1 LPPDRQDNFEA
12 EDLTEAGPGAI
23 DRDVKEIALVLAEPV
38 VPALPSAVP
47 VPAPPGRRPRRW
59 PVALAASVL
68 LLAGLGAWYWWTSGT
83 PVPQFKTVPVDRGPI
98 RATVSATGTVNPV
111 ISVQVGSQVTG
122 KIQALYA
129 DYNSVVKKGQ
139 VIAQIDPATFRAR
152 VNQARAS
159 LRNAEGSLLKAE
171 TALVQRQLELD
182 RMEALR
188 RDQFVSQ
195 ADLDLARTNH
205 RDAAAQLE
213 VSRAGV
219 DQAKAALASARLDLG
234 YTTIS
239 SPVNGIVV
247 SRNVDVGQTVAAAL
261 QAPVLF
267 VIAQDLT
274 RMQVNANVSESDIGG
289 ITEGKPAEFTVDAFP
304 RDPFSG
310 TVVQVRN
317 APISIQNV
325 VTYDVVI
332 NVDNRALKLKP
343 GMTAN
348 VSIVT
353 AAKEGV
359 LRVPSAALRFRMPGA
374 SSERKQPL
382 LWRVDGTGQPQAV
395 PVKTGIADA
404 VHTEVAEGE
413 VREGDRVIVAIETAE
428 EGVPSTAL
436 PPGFSVKPPMR

>member
-1 LPPDRQDNFEA
+1 
-12 EDLTEAGPGAI
+12 
-23 DRDVKEIALVLAEPV
+23 
-38 VPALPSAVP
+38 
-47 VPAPPGRRPRRW
+47 
-59 PVALAASVL
+59 VALAASVL